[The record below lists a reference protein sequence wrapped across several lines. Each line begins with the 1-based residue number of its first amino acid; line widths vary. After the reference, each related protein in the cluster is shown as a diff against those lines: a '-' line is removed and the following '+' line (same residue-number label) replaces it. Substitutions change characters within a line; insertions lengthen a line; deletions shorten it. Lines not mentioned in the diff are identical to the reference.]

1 MKTIRYGLVLGIP
14 LILTAGQTGCQRR
27 SETEKEPA
35 RMPSDQ
41 APQGPGPSSM
51 QEPTPTTPTRE
62 AARTREAERN
72 PERTDAPP
80 ASAERAGNEAAVSSI
95 TRARCDRET
104 RCNNVGSGKKFES
117 HDDCVTKTR
126 ASWRDDLNTIECPRG
141 VVDDQLSS
149 CLQQIKN
156 ESCGNPLDTLGRAL
170 ACRAVDLCKAT

>member
-1 MKTIRYGLVLGIP
+1 MKTIRYGLMLGIP
-14 LILTAGQTGCQRR
+14 VMLAVAQTGCERR
-27 SETEKEPA
+27 GEYKREPA

-41 APQGPGPSSM
+41 APQGPGPASLR
-51 QEPTPTTPTRE
+51 EPTPTTPM
-62 AARTREAERN
+62 REAERN

-80 ASAERAGNEAAVSSI
+80 VTAERTGNETAVSSI

-141 VVDDQLSS
+141 VVENNLSS
-149 CLQQIKN
+149 CIEQIRN
-156 ESCGNPLDTLGRAL
+156 ESCGNPLDSLGRAL